1 MAEVDT
7 FMAGQTL
14 LSRLFYR
21 LLRGLVVFVCVS
33 YTRTKIVGKENIPK
47 SGAFLLA
54 PIHRSNIDTPLAA
67 AVTARRMRFMGKDTI
82 WKIAPIGWII
92 SALGAFPVSRGTA
105 DREAL
110 RRCVAVLE
118 AGEPL
123 VLFPEGTRQSGPV
136 VHPLFDGATYVAAK
150 AAQLGLTREW
160 AAAFAPDGV
169 RVNAVIPA
177 EVMTPMYANRIKTFA
192 DPAAQLAKIT
202 SRIPLG
208 HRMTLDREIAAAT
221 VFALS
226 PRSAHTTGQ
235 WLYVDGG
242 YTHLDRALDS

>member
-7 FMAGQTL
+7 FMAGQNFF
-14 LSRLFYR
+14 SRLFYR

-33 YTRTKIVGKENIPK
+33 YTRATVIGKENIPK

-67 AVTARRMRFMGKDTI
+67 AVTSRRMRFMGKDTI
-82 WKIAPIGWII
+82 WKIAPIGWIV

-123 VLFPEGTRQSGPV
+123 VLFPEGTRQSGPA

-150 AAQLGLTREW
+150 A
-160 AAAFAPDGV
+160 GV
-169 RVNAVIPA
+169 PIIPVGIGGSERVMPKGSKMIYPRKCVVVIGKP
-177 EVMTPMYANRIKTFA
+177 I
-192 DPAAQLAKIT
+192 Q
-202 SRIPLG
+202 
-208 HRMTLDREIAAAT
+208 T
-221 VFALS
+221 VTNGTERL
-226 PRSAHTTGQ
+226 PRSALKDLSTNLSDELQRLFDEAQRLAGSPNI
-235 WLYVDGG
+235 Y
-242 YTHLDRALDS
+242 

>member
-1 MAEVDT
+1 MADVDT
-7 FMAGQTL
+7 FMAGQSFF
-14 LSRLFYR
+14 SRLFYR
-21 LLRGLVVFVCVS
+21 LLRGIVVFVCVS
-33 YTRTKIVGKENIPK
+33 YTRATVVGKENIPK

-67 AVTARRMRFMGKDTI
+67 AVTSRRMRFMGKDTI
-82 WKIAPIGWII
+82 WKIAPIGWIV

-150 AAQLGLTREW
+150 A
-160 AAAFAPDGV
+160 GV
-169 RVNAVIPA
+169 PIIPVGIGGSERVMPKGSKMIYPRKCVVVIGKP
-177 EVMTPMYANRIKTFA
+177 I
-192 DPAAQLAKIT
+192 Q
-202 SRIPLG
+202 
-208 HRMTLDREIAAAT
+208 T
-221 VFALS
+221 VTNGTERL
-226 PRSAHTTGQ
+226 PRSALKDLSTNLSDELQRLFDEAQRLAGSPNI
-235 WLYVDGG
+235 Y
-242 YTHLDRALDS
+242 

>member
-1 MAEVDT
+1 MADVDT
-7 FMAGQTL
+7 FMAGQSFF
-14 LSRLFYR
+14 SRLFYR

-33 YTRTKIVGKENIPK
+33 YTRATVIGKENIPK

-67 AVTARRMRFMGKDTI
+67 AVTSRRMRFMGKDTI
-82 WKIAPIGWII
+82 WKIAPIGWIV

-150 AAQLGLTREW
+150 A
-160 AAAFAPDGV
+160 GV
-169 RVNAVIPA
+169 PIIPVGIGGSERVMPKGSKMIYPRKCVVVIGKPI
-177 EVMTPMYANRIKTFA
+177 E
-192 DPAAQLAKIT
+192 
-202 SRIPLG
+202 
-208 HRMTLDREIAAAT
+208 T
-221 VFALS
+221 VTNGTERL
-226 PRSAHTTGQ
+226 PRSALKDLSTNLSDELQRLFDEAQRLAGSPNI
-235 WLYVDGG
+235 Y
-242 YTHLDRALDS
+242 